1 MSGYIFLASS
11 KEIELPEKIAEYN
24 NRRIFDEPNK
34 SFTLS
39 VPTEQDEWEIEQL
52 RKIVTMPYIYY
63 IGGLGSEYFWLYL
76 EKYMEVGDVL
86 EIISIYQQD
95 ETDIYVQK
103 MLDNPE
109 PIHINVGSLTYTNAY
124 GNFQLN
130 RKKWVDDLMHRTLVT
145 DRGVTTIV
153 KY

>member
-11 KEIELPEKIAEYN
+11 KKIELPEKIAEYN

-76 EKYMEVGDVL
+76 EKYMEVGDML

-124 GNFQLN
+124 GTFQLN
-130 RKKWVDDLMHRTLVT
+130 RKKWVDDLKHRTLVT

>member
-1 MSGYIFLASS
+1 MTGYIFLASS

-24 NRRIFDEPNK
+24 KRGIFDEPNK

-39 VPTEQDEWEIEQL
+39 VSTEQDEWEIEQL

-63 IGGLGSEYFWLYL
+63 IYGLGSEYFWLYL

-95 ETDIYVQK
+95 ETDKYVRK

-109 PIHINVGSLTYTNAY
+109 PIHMWE
-124 GNFQLN
+124 
-130 RKKWVDDLMHRTLVT
+130 K
-145 DRGVTTIV
+145 
-153 KY
+153 